1 MGFLCLNYQFNKKFM
16 ENKKKFLS
24 MKDWGPKDYK
34 KNALLGIL
42 MGIIGNMSGIIFV
55 EIIGG
60 VLFIVGIIL
69 GIIWI
74 YKTIKEKRLK
84 K

>member
-1 MGFLCLNYQFNKKFM
+1 M

-24 MKDWGPKDYK
+24 MKDWGTKDYK
-34 KNALLGIL
+34 KNGILGIL

-60 VLFIVGIIL
+60 VLLIVGIIL
-69 GIIWI
+69 LIIWV
-74 YKTIKEKRLK
+74 YKFNKDK
-84 K
+84 KKI

>member
-1 MGFLCLNYQFNKKFM
+1 M

-24 MKDWGPKDYK
+24 MKDWSVTDYK
-34 KNALLGIL
+34 KNAFIGVL
-42 MGIIGNMSGIIFV
+42 MGVVGNMSGIIFV

-60 VLFIVGIIL
+60 VLFLVGIVL
-69 GIIWI
+69 GVIGI
-74 YKTIKEKRLK
+74 YKAIKEKKLK

>member
-1 MGFLCLNYQFNKKFM
+1 M

-24 MKDWGPKDYK
+24 MKDWSVKDYK

-42 MGIIGNMSGIIFV
+42 MGIVGNMSGIIFV

-60 VLFIVGIIL
+60 VLFLVGIIL
-69 GIIWI
+69 GVIGI
-74 YKTIKEKRLK
+74 YKAIKEKNK
-84 K
+84 VKNNM